1 MIGDNEEVVAVRHS
15 ELGCSADGRPAVGEA
30 GVELD
35 EPADPAVLP
44 IGRCGHR
51 MRLFRFLQRTPGVR
65 RARQTA
71 KDSDQCRYGLAR
83 LKSCEPQILLTGG
96 QGGMPDICL
105 RAPNLKNENQ
115 SQQQERR
122 ENPSCDPAGELF
134 PTCLIVHKLA
144 ASSLRLKSHAF
155 WRGSLFC

>member
-1 MIGDNEEVVAVRHS
+1 LALPMNLDLTAGDDRNPGSGPRPVARGDIVLDAPVSVQFQVAQMIGDNEEVVAVRHS

-30 GVELD
+30 GVEMD

-83 LKSCEPQILLTGG
+83 LKSCEPQILLT
-96 QGGMPDICL
+96 
-105 RAPNLKNENQ
+105 
-115 SQQQERR
+115 
-122 ENPSCDPAGELF
+122 
-134 PTCLIVHKLA
+134 
-144 ASSLRLKSHAF
+144 
-155 WRGSLFC
+155 